1 MSSRPNSSPTPL
13 PGHLRRMWL
22 AYLVLAL
29 GLLVTWTIRTG
40 LKEAAE
46 AEDLERFETE
56 VRRSYAAMGSR
67 VNHYLVAVQHLQGFL
82 HAAGEVDEDKW
93 RRWIPSMNWRWQYPN
108 LLEIGFAERTG
119 SEAPAVVLTAT
130 LGGPTNFPVGFRMAG
145 DPALQAA
152 MDRATLEAQ
161 TKSSGV
167 RDYPG
172 RDGRMEAAH
181 VVVFPAYRGGYE
193 PRTSERRAAL
203 RGFAFGVF
211 RAGDLYTE
219 TAGAETNLLVK
230 MEVKDV
236 TDASAEAMR
245 RITNSAGT
253 TMRRG
258 RDYVRTEVNPALGR
272 LWSLEFSSL
281 PSFRTSSKQDVA
293 HVVLITG
300 SALSLTFFAIAWVQ
314 AAGRGRALLLGAE
327 ITTLNAD
334 LESRIGERT
343 RQLEAANLG
352 LQQEVE
358 DRKRGEK
365 VQHAT
370 FEMSEAVHAAGD
382 LRSLYLRIHEIVG
395 SLMPAK
401 NFFLLL
407 HDPSSDKHVYVHHV
421 DEMDE
426 WPIPRRITSGLVGYI
441 LRTGNALLVDRASM
455 SDTRNEWHFV
465 SGTPSEI
472 WLGVPLVVG
481 GQTIGVMAVQDYKN
495 PKVYGET
502 EKQILTF
509 VAEQTALAI
518 ERKRSEAAVAVSES
532 LQRAADERFRKAFH
546 FSPALMVLTRFRDG
560 KFIAANEA
568 FLKASGYREDEVIGR
583 LAGDLNIYARPEQR
597 HEFRALLEAR
607 GVVRDREHFL
617 LTKDGNVLTL
627 LVSGEMTTIDG
638 EPHAMTVALDITARK
653 RAEQETLRAFE
664 AEKELNELKSRFV
677 SMVSHEFRTPLG
689 IVMSA
694 VELLQHYMERLPAP
708 KRAQLLEDIRSATR
722 RMGELME
729 QVLLLGRVEAG
740 RLTAEFAPVE
750 IGALCRKL
758 LDEAVSAT
766 NGRCP
771 VKLEVDVPADLAAL
785 GDEALLRHIFTNLI
799 SNASKYSPEG
809 SEVRWNVQRDGDD
822 ALFMVIDNGIG
833 IPAADLPRMFE
844 AFHRGRNV
852 GETQGTGLG
861 LLIVKHCV
869 ELHGGRIDVVSEEGV
884 GTTFTVRLPLF
895 RPRPS

>member
-1 MSSRPNSSPTPL
+1 
-13 PGHLRRMWL
+13 MWL
-22 AYLVLAL
+22 AYLVLAI
-29 GLLVTWTIRTG
+29 GLLVTWTIRTS

-56 VRRSYAAMGSR
+56 VMRSYAAMGSR

-82 HAAGEVDEDKW
+82 HAAGEVDEAKW
-93 RRWIPSMNWRWQYPN
+93 KRWIPSMNWRWQYPN

-119 SEAPAVVLTAT
+119 SNAPVVVLTAT
-130 LGGPTNFPVGFRMAG
+130 AGGPTNFPVGFQLAG
-145 DPALQAA
+145 DAALQVA

-172 RDGRMEAAH
+172 QGGKTEAAH

-193 PRTSERRAAL
+193 PRTSERRGAL

-236 TDASAEAMR
+236 TDASAEAIR
-245 RITNSAGT
+245 RFTNSAGT
-253 TMRRG
+253 TLRQG
-258 RDYVRTEVNPALGR
+258 SDCVRTEVNRALGR
-272 LWSLEFSSL
+272 LWSLRFSSL

-293 HVVLITG
+293 RVVLITG

-314 AAGRGRALLLGAE
+314 ATGRSRALLLGAE
-327 ITTLNAD
+327 IKTLNAD
-334 LESRIGERT
+334 LENRIGERT

-358 DRKRGEK
+358 DRKRGER

-370 FEMSEAVHAAGD
+370 FEMSEAVHSAGD
-382 LRSLYLRIHEIVG
+382 LRSLYLRIHEIAG
-395 SLMPAK
+395 TLMPAK

-455 SDTRNEWHFV
+455 SDVRNEWHFV

-481 GQTIGVMAVQDYKN
+481 GQTIGVMAVQDYRN
-495 PKVYGET
+495 PKVYDET

-518 ERKRSEAAVAVSES
+518 ERKRSEAAVAASES
-532 LQRAADERFRKAFH
+532 LQRAADGRFRKAFH

-560 KFIAANEA
+560 KFIAANAA
-568 FLKASGYREDEVIGR
+568 FLKASGYREDEVIGQ

-597 HEFRALLEAR
+597 LEFRALPEAQ

-617 LTKDGNVLTL
+617 LTKDGGILTL

-638 EPHAMTVALDITARK
+638 EAPCDDRGARHHGEEPGRAGDVAGLPGGEGTQRTQEPFRFDGVPRVPHAARDRHVGGRAAAALHGAVAGA
-653 RAEQETLRAFE
+653 
-664 AEKELNELKSRFV
+664 
-677 SMVSHEFRTPLG
+677 
-689 IVMSA
+689 
-694 VELLQHYMERLPAP
+694 
-708 KRAQLLEDIRSATR
+708 
-722 RMGELME
+722 
-729 QVLLLGRVEAG
+729 EAG
-740 RLTAEFAPVE
+740 PASRGHPQRHAPDGRAD
-750 IGALCRKL
+750 GAGAPPWARRGGPFEGGVRTRP
-758 LDEAVSAT
+758 D
-766 NGRCP
+766 RCALP
-771 VKLEVDVPADLAAL
+771 QAARRI
-785 GDEALLRHIFTNLI
+785 LLRHERPLPGEAPGGCPPRPCRARRRGVAPAHFHQPDL
-799 SNASKYSPEG
+799 
-809 SEVRWNVQRDGDD
+809 QR
-822 ALFMVIDNGIG
+822 
-833 IPAADLPRMFE
+833 
-844 AFHRGRNV
+844 
-852 GETQGTGLG
+852 
-861 LLIVKHCV
+861 V
-869 ELHGGRIDVVSEEGV
+869 EILGGRLG
-884 GTTFTVRLPLF
+884 GPLE
-895 RPRPS
+895 RPA